1 MNDLSNLSR
10 DELFGVL
17 LCGEKPKEG
26 ISLNEYMEEWNVR
39 VKKEV
44 DMKLLYHQLKH
55 DKNTFFGGENM
66 RKYTLYYNQKSML
79 IQAES
84 FDMAYAGNKSWFT
97 PGYVFFIEDME
108 TKELRKYVVK

>member
-1 MNDLSNLSR
+1 
-10 DELFGVL
+10 
-17 LCGEKPKEG
+17 
-26 ISLNEYMEEWNVR
+26 
-39 VKKEV
+39 
-44 DMKLLYHQLKH
+44 MKS
-55 DKNTFFGGENM
+55 TFQGGKNM

-97 PGYVFFIEDME
+97 PDYVFFIEDME